1 MKDVL
6 LGQIYST
13 MEHDMD
19 DTTLIGEEGKKRSRR
34 EVDESSGKNE
44 VNKLMSRSGRMGDQ
58 NHLLWLY
65 TQEN

>member
-58 NHLLWLY
+58 NHLL
-65 TQEN
+65 